1 MLVAN
6 DEAHRM
12 QAAHGLMKLP
22 RNVPGRQHRRR
33 ASLLE
38 ITHGIHLDVVILNG
52 LSCLLC
58 IVAFHHRQGY
68 LQGALALSLVLSAS
82 YLSMALAEI
91 KPAFDTDTGMRTLPV
106 LTGGAARS
114 RRRAGL
120 RPRAAGRL

>member
-12 QAAHGLMKLP
+12 KAVDGLMKLP
-22 RNVPGRQHRRR
+22 RNVPGWQHKRR

-58 IVAFHHRQGY
+58 IVAFYHWQNFW
-68 LQGALALSLVLSAS
+68 LGALDLSLVLSAGN
-82 YLSMALAEI
+82 LSMALAEI
-91 KPAFDTDTGMRTLPV
+91 KPTFDTDTGMRTLPV
-106 LTGGAARS
+106 LTGSAARS
-114 RRRAGL
+114 RHIAGL
-120 RPRAAGRL
+120 RPCATGQL